1 VPAAGD
7 PNPSFWGGKS
17 VVVTGGAGFLGKPTV
32 RMLERLGAEVR
43 APRSAEY
50 DLTDATAC
58 REALAGAD
66 VVLHLAANV
75 GGIGFNSSNPAP
87 VVHDNLA
94 MGLNVFDACRD
105 LGVEKLVATCS
116 VCAYPKNTPAPFRE
130 EYLWE
135 GYPDESSAAYGLA
148 KKMLIVLADAYR
160 RQYNLDSAVPVLT
173 NIYGPEDNYDLEY
186 SHVVAAM
193 IQKFVVAAEQGDSEV
208 VLWGTGE
215 PSRELLYVEDAARA
229 LVLAA
234 ERADTLEPFNVG
246 TGIETN
252 IRDLARMVAEA
263 VGYTGTTTWDTSRPD
278 GQPVRCLDV
287 SRAKETIG
295 FEARVSLE
303 EGLPETVG
311 SYRAARGASGSGQG

>member
-1 VPAAGD
+1 MPAAGD
-7 PNPSFWGGKS
+7 PDPSFWRDKS

-32 RMLERLGAEVR
+32 RMLEQLGARVR
-43 APRSAEY
+43 VPRSAEH
-50 DLTDATAC
+50 DLTDAASC
-58 REALAGAD
+58 REALAGAS

-94 MGLNVFDACRD
+94 MGINVFDACRD
-105 LGVEKLVATCS
+105 LEVEKLVATCS
-116 VCAYPKNTPAPFRE
+116 VCAYPKDTPAPFRE
-130 EYLWE
+130 EYLWD

-160 RQYNLDSAVPVLT
+160 RQYGLDSAVPVLT
-173 NIYGPEDNYDLEY
+173 NIYGPEDNYDLEH

-193 IQKFVVAAEQGDSEV
+193 IQKYVAAAEQGDPEV

-234 ERADTLEPFNVG
+234 EGETPEPFNVG

-252 IRDLARMVAEA
+252 IRDLARMVSEA

-287 SRAKETIG
+287 SRAKEAIG

-303 EGLPETVG
+303 EGLPQTVE
-311 SYRAARGASGSGQG
+311 SYRAAQT

>member
-1 VPAAGD
+1 VLVAGD
-7 PNPSFWGGKS
+7 PDPSFWQGKP

-32 RMLERLGAEVR
+32 RMLEQLGAQVR
-43 APRSAEY
+43 VPRSSQH
-50 DLTDATAC
+50 DLTDGKAC
-58 REALAGAD
+58 RAALEGAS

-130 EYLWE
+130 EHLWE

-148 KKMLIVLADAYR
+148 KKMLIVLADAHR
-160 RQYNLDSAVPVLT
+160 RQYGLNSAVPVLT
-173 NIYGPEDNYDLEY
+173 NIYGPEDNYDLEH

-193 IQKFVVAAEQGDSEV
+193 IQKYVAASEQGDPEV

-229 LVLAA
+229 LILAG
-234 ERADTLEPFNVG
+234 EGADTPEPFNVG
-246 TGIETN
+246 TGVETN
-252 IRDLARMVAEA
+252 IRDLARMVSEA
-263 VGYTGTTTWDTSRPD
+263 VGYTGATTWDTSRPD

-287 SRAKETIG
+287 SRARQTIG
-295 FEARVSLE
+295 FEARISLE
-303 EGLPETVG
+303 EGLPRTVE
-311 SYRAARGASGSGQG
+311 SYLAARSDSGSSQG